1 MSTVRG
7 AFDPETLEILRAVF
21 DEACLALSPGQH
33 TPSMRSTLAER
44 ILRKAGE
51 GERDPVRLR
60 AYALMQVASPLE
72 IGEAS

>member
-7 AFDPETLEILRAVF
+7 AFDPETLAALRAVF
-21 DEACLALSPGQH
+21 DEACLALPSGQH

-44 ILRKAGE
+44 ILKKAGE

-60 AYALMQVASPLE
+60 AYALMQVASPVE
-72 IGEAS
+72 SGGAV